1 MASINLKEIV
11 KCYVKDVRV
20 IKNINLKID
29 DGEFA
34 VIVGPSGCGK
44 STLLRMVAGIEEV
57 TEGIIF
63 IGDQNVTTMAPKDR
77 NISMVFQNYALYPQM
92 TVYEN
97 MSVGLKMRNETKSA
111 IDEKIR
117 WAAEKLELLD
127 LLGRRPKELS
137 GGQKQRVAL
146 GRAIVREPKVF
157 LFDEPLS
164 KLDAKLRV
172 QMRSEIKKMHE
183 EFRTTMLYVTHDQVE
198 AMTLGDKIIVL
209 KEGIIHQ
216 VNTPLNLY
224 RSPADTF
231 VGKFIGNPGV
241 NLIECNID
249 KNFEM
254 IFETGEKLSFN
265 SQQNAQIDLL
275 KKYNNNK
282 IILGIRPEFVS
293 IALSDNSD
301 KLLEGRIKLIEPLGN
316 ETLYYFELGSTEII
330 CRQRYDDAISNT
342 IGEKIKFSL
351 DLNNVSFFDIN
362 SKKNLSV

>member
-20 IKNINLKID
+20 IKNINLKIE

-57 TEGIIF
+57 TEGNIF
-63 IGDQNVTTMAPKDR
+63 IGDQNVTTIAPKDR

-97 MSVGLKMRNETKSA
+97 MSFGLKMRNETKSA
-111 IDEKIR
+111 IDKKIR

-127 LLGRRPKELS
+127 FLGRRPKELS

-146 GRAIVREPKVF
+146 GRAIVRKPKVF

-164 KLDAKLRV
+164 NLDAELRV

-183 EFRTTMLYVTHDQVE
+183 EFHTTMLYVTHDQVE
-198 AMTLGDKIIVL
+198 AMTLGNKIIVL

-216 VNTPLNLY
+216 VDTPLNLY

-231 VGKFIGNPGV
+231 VGKFIGSPGI
-241 NLIECNID
+241 NLIECRID
-249 KNFEM
+249 KHSEM
-254 IFETGEKLSFN
+254 VFETGEKLSFN
-265 SQQNAQIDLL
+265 SQQNVQIDLL
-275 KKYNNNK
+275 KKYDNKK

-293 IALSDNSD
+293 IAFNDNSNN
-301 KLLEGRIKLIEPLGN
+301 LLQGRIKLIEPLGN
-316 ETLYYFELGSTEII
+316 ETLYHFEFGSTEII
-330 CRQRYDDAISNT
+330 CRQRYDENISNT
-342 IGEKIKFSL
+342 IGERIKLSL
-351 DLNNVSFFDIN
+351 DLNNVSFFHIN

>member
-57 TEGIIF
+57 TEGNIF
-63 IGDQNVTTMAPKDR
+63 IDNENVTTLAPKDR

-92 TVYEN
+92 NVHEN
-97 MSVGLKMRNETKSA
+97 MSFGLKMRRDKKSI
-111 IDEKIR
+111 IDKKVK
-117 WAAEKLELLD
+117 WAAEKLELTD

-164 KLDAKLRV
+164 NLDAKLRV
-172 QMRSEIKKMHE
+172 QMRSEIKKLHE
-183 EFRTTMLYVTHDQVE
+183 EFRTTMIYVTHDQVE
-198 AMTLGDKIIVL
+198 AMTLGSKIIVL
-209 KEGIIHQ
+209 KEGVIHQ
-216 VNTPLNLY
+216 VDTPLNLY
-224 RSPADTF
+224 RYPADTF
-231 VGKFIGNPGV
+231 VGKFIGNPGI
-241 NLIECNID
+241 NLITCDID

-254 IFETGEKLSFN
+254 IFETGEKLSF
-265 SQQNAQIDLL
+265 SSEQQFQIDLL

-293 IALSDNSD
+293 ITKNKNGAF
-301 KLLEGRIKLIEPLGN
+301 LEGRLKLIEPLGN
-316 ETLYYFELGSTEII
+316 ETLYHFKIGDTEII
-330 CRQRYDDAISNT
+330 SREHGGEVIDNG
-342 IGEKIKFSL
+342 IGDKVQFSL
-351 DLNNVSFFDIN
+351 DLNNACFFDFD
-362 SKKNLSV
+362 SKKNLSL